1 MMTMMVVVVRQLKAT
16 NGNTITLPQY
26 IEFGISSQIFPLNSN
41 YSVHFLKLHQKPRL
55 SPTYFQ
61 VERFEKTTLSTD
73 DWRHDTLDIKG
84 IQQTTSST
92 GRTGAVSRIRRTYMH
107 ANKVPSTIP
116 EFRTTSRWT
125 LTLNHLSKS
134 SEWRY
139 RS

>member
-1 MMTMMVVVVRQLKAT
+1 MMMMTMMTMMVVVVRQLKAT

-41 YSVHFLKLHQKPRL
+41 YSVHFLKPHQKPRL
-55 SPTYFQ
+55 STTYFQ

-107 ANKVPSTIP
+107 AV
-116 EFRTTSRWT
+116 
-125 LTLNHLSKS
+125 
-134 SEWRY
+134 
-139 RS
+139 